1 MTEYRTIA
9 YGVAENVAT
18 IALNVPHRKNAI
30 GVEMAN
36 ELVCAVDE
44 AHEDSSVHVI
54 VLTATGSVFC
64 AGGDLSSMPT
74 GSDATQPLPMRG
86 DFGDLLI
93 RLANIEKPT
102 VARVQGPAMGGG
114 LGLIASC
121 DIAIACESAT
131 FATPEIKRGFFPFM
145 ISAPLARVMP
155 RRKMMEMILLGEK
168 LSAQQALECGLL
180 TRVVADANFD
190 ETVNEIVRRLASHSP
205 TALRMGLSAL
215 RAHGEKPLE
224 EAIPHLRD
232 GLVAALSTDDA
243 REGMAAFLEKRAP
256 KWSGR

>member
-1 MTEYRTIA
+1 MMSYRTISYA
-9 YGVAENVAT
+9 VDANVAT
-18 IALNVPHRKNAI
+18 IALNVPQRKNAI

-44 AHEDSSVHVI
+44 AHEDAAVHVI
-54 VLTATGSVFC
+54 VLTATGTVFC

-74 GSDATQPLPMRG
+74 AAGTSQPIPMRG
-86 DFGDLLI
+86 DFGDLLV
-93 RLANIEKPT
+93 RLARIEKPT

-155 RRKMMEMILLGEK
+155 RRKLMEMILLGEK
-168 LSAQQALECGLL
+168 LNAQQALECGLV
-180 TRVVADANFD
+180 TRVVADAKLD
-190 ETVNEIVRRLASHSP
+190 ESVNEIVRTLAAHSP

-215 RAHGEKPLE
+215 RAHSEKPLDQ
-224 EAIPHLRD
+224 AIPHLRD